1 VFVKEW
7 DGFELELL
15 ENYVRIQDDKFK
27 KFFVLASAPN
37 ISSTFLRNFIPFL

>member
-15 ENYVRIQDDKFK
+15 EKYVRIQDDKFK
-27 KFFVLASAPN
+27 KFFVLASAPS
-37 ISSTFLRNFIPFL
+37 ILCTSLLNFIPFL